1 MWPIQPHHRHYEPVL
16 TTELTQQARA
26 HSKALPSRKWE
37 LILHRN
43 MRIEIIKP
51 ATDHLITR
59 NLDDLTDTTN
69 LYSQTGGTSLL
80 LNSYA
85 HPENDPQ

>member
-43 MRIEIIKP
+43 TRIEIIKP

-59 NLDDLTDTTN
+59 NPDDLTDTTN

-85 HPENDPQ
+85 HSENDLQ